1 MATLPLRAT
10 QAPQV
15 WAVPGFARLGAYL
28 AFLADVYGEAQHSM
42 REANKKY
49 PFAGI

>member
-1 MATLPLRAT
+1 MSTLPLRAT

-15 WAVPGFARLGAYL
+15 WAIPGLARLGTYL
-28 AFLADVYGEAQHSM
+28 AVLADVYGEAQHSM